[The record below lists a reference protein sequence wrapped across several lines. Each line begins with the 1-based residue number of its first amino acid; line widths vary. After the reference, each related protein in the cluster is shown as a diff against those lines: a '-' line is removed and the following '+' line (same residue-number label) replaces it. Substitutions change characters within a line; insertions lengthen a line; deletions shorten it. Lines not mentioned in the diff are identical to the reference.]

1 MDGYIFREL
10 SLRRCIPLKVIK
22 SFLMIVGLLTCFV
35 GVEPIQDF
43 LIGSRKLILTFIIKV
58 FQTTISCFLFL
69 TMTSFAINGFM
80 GVYI

>member
-1 MDGYIFREL
+1 
-10 SLRRCIPLKVIK
+10 
-22 SFLMIVGLLTCFV
+22 MIVGLLTCFV

>member
-1 MDGYIFREL
+1 
-10 SLRRCIPLKVIK
+10 LKVIK

>member
-1 MDGYIFREL
+1 M
-10 SLRRCIPLKVIK
+10 KVIK

-43 LIGSRKLILTFIIKV
+43 LIGSRKLILTFIINV

>member
-1 MDGYIFREL
+1 M
-10 SLRRCIPLKVIK
+10 KVIK

-80 GVYI
+80 GV

>member
-1 MDGYIFREL
+1 M
-10 SLRRCIPLKVIK
+10 KVIK

>member
-1 MDGYIFREL
+1 M
-10 SLRRCIPLKVIK
+10 KVIK

-69 TMTSFAINGFM
+69 TMTSFAINGMMIMINF
-80 GVYI
+80 